1 MKIKK
6 LRLWML
12 ANDVRV
18 IDIAKDLNVDH
29 STVSHV
35 LAGRGKSK
43 RVMEYLREKGCPDV
57 FLCNGQE
64 ENKAT

>member
-29 STVSHV
+29 HCFSCVS
-35 LAGRGKSK
+35 GQ
-43 RVMEYLREKGCPDV
+43 REVQACHGVFERKGLP
-57 FLCNGQE
+57 
-64 ENKAT
+64 